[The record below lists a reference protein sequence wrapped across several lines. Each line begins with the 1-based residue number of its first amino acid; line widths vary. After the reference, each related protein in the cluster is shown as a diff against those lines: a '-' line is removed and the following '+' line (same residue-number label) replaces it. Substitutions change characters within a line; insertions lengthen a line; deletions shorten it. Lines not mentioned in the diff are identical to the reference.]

1 MQQRIDSSRY
11 ILDFLEELYPD
22 VLPVRKVDDYELGIL
37 VGQRQLIEQLKVK
50 LKVTEKIEE
59 EIK

>member
-1 MQQRIDSSRY
+1 METNL
-11 ILDFLEELYPD
+11 ILAWLEEMFPD
-22 VLPVRKVDDYELGIL
+22 RLPFNRVDDYELGVL